1 VFLVCEEGSL
11 PHAHAT
17 GRLEYCFSAAEPEQ
31 AFGAWQVGDAAHGSQ
46 FAVAEKCR
54 QLTGG
59 FAQQALNR
67 PVAAA
72 LMRTEASVLVISGLW
87 GCTIDLPRIAD
98 MLGIP
103 TLFVIPREQEFP
115 DHLDAST
122 AAWVQDAFQR
132 CRFVAAD
139 ELPPVLRALVE
150 PDKVVGLAAWPDVVA
165 GLSARRQHSREFNYS
180 TYEFLSRD
188 HPLLH
193 AMQYR
198 DVRFFAGCER
208 VLDVACGAG
217 IFLDC
222 LRTAG
227 IDALGVER
235 DSMIA
240 EYGAGMGLDII
251 NQDAME
257 YLGNTG
263 DSFDGI
269 YCSHFVEHL
278 PIETVQELIGL
289 LYQRLLPGGL
299 LVLVFP
305 DPESIRS
312 QLLGFWRDPEH
323 VRFYHPELVSSIA
336 TVAGF
341 SLESTSYDEQPHTV
355 VGFEATPPQPP
366 ALSSLAMPPVVPAK
380 QSSGLDKLLGL
391 LGLQSRHAAQCADKA
406 WRDWSTQVINV
417 LANQN
422 NYLEHLTQRS
432 DKLWQVN
439 ATWSWNDNATLL
451 LRRSD
456 T

>member
-1 VFLVCEEGSL
+1 MFLVCEQGSPL
-11 PHAHAT
+11 HIAAMD
-17 GRLEYCFSAAEPEQ
+17 RLEYCFSEAEPGQ
-31 AFGAWQVGDAAHGSQ
+31 VFSAWQVSDSNQGSGDDATQSSL
-46 FAVAEKCR
+46 FEVAIASRE
-54 QLTGG
+54 LTGG

-72 LMRTEASVLVISGLW
+72 LMRTGVSALVVSGVW

-98 MLGIP
+98 MLGIA
-103 TLFVIPREQEFP
+103 TVFVIPDTQELP
-115 DHLDAST
+115 EHLDAST
-122 AAWVQDAFQR
+122 VVWLKDAFRR
-132 CRFVAAD
+132 CRFIAANDLPQALQPLVAPEKLVSPAA
-139 ELPPVLRALVE
+139 LPGIVE
-150 PDKVVGLAAWPDVVA
+150 
-165 GLSARRQHSREFNYS
+165 GLSHEGHATRTFNYS

-198 DVRFFAGCER
+198 DVRFFQGSER

-222 LRTAG
+222 LRKAG
-227 IDALGVER
+227 IEAVGVER

-240 EYGAGMGLDII
+240 GYGVGMGLDIV

-257 YLGNTG
+257 YLNTTT
-263 DSFDGI
+263 DRFDGI
-269 YCSHFVEHL
+269 YCSHFIEHL
-278 PIETVQELIGL
+278 PIEVVQELIGL
-289 LYQRLLPGGL
+289 LYQRLAPGGL

-341 SLESTSYDEQPHTV
+341 TLEASSYDEQPHTV

-366 ALSSLAMPPVVPAK
+366 TLISMDSPPQAPA
-380 QSSGLDKLLGL
+380 GPAGWLDTLFARF
-391 LGLQSRHAAQCADKA
+391 GLQSRRRAESSEEMWRNWAKQAATA
-406 WRDWSTQVINV
+406 
-417 LANQN
+417 
-422 NYLEHLTQRS
+422 LEPAQLP
-432 DKLWQVN
+432 
-439 ATWSWNDNATLL
+439 
-451 LRRSD
+451 
-456 T
+456 